1 MDRDLFKRDG
11 FWQKRSY
18 KLEITLFMLAIA
30 ISIFFVA
37 KYGDSENQL
46 IRATTSSVINV
57 EEPATIDLEI
67 GQPMKIGDATFIIN
81 KLDKEKVIRKYV
93 ATGTFYIFS
102 LTVQSD
108 KPYIPEPRIVSG
120 RNEIAPNYE
129 IEQTFGNVLRQV
141 EGNATG
147 IKIFDVP
154 KDLRKFYLNLDI
166 SNKNSTLIRL

>member
-1 MDRDLFKRDG
+1 MDRDIFKRDS

-18 KLEITLFMLAIA
+18 KLEISLFMLAIA

-46 IRATTSSVINV
+46 TKITSASII
-57 EEPATIDLEI
+57 EIKEPETIDLEI
-67 GQPMKIGDATFIIN
+67 GQPIKIGDATFIIN
-81 KLDKEKVIRKYV
+81 KLDKEKIIRKYV

-108 KPYIPEPRIVSG
+108 KPYIPELRIVSG

-129 IEQTFGNVLRQV
+129 IEENFGNSIKTINSVLISK
-141 EGNATG
+141 EH
-147 IKIFDVP
+147 KFELLP
-154 KDLRKFYLNLDI
+154 KAVL
-166 SNKNSTLIRL
+166 